1 MPLLHTR
8 RCPVALTLIAV
19 LLVSLLGGWVVPL
32 ATAANLK
39 LKDISRVKDVRYNQ
53 VVGYG
58 LVVGLSDTGDTNRAA
73 QQAQQNLLSHLGA
86 RVENVNDLR
95 GKNVAQVMV
104 TALVPP
110 FAKPGD
116 RMDVIVSSMGN
127 AKSLEGGVLISTL
140 LMAPNGEVVA
150 VAQGPIST
158 GGTSASAGGSS
169 VRTAI
174 VTSARVPQ
182 GAIIEREI
190 HTELGDG
197 SGLDLVLN
205 RTDFTLASQ
214 VASLINSQL
223 APARAMDGSSI
234 RVQFPANFADN
245 RVAFMAKLENLS
257 INYQATSARVV
268 VNERTGTVVIGND
281 VRLQPAAVAHGGIT
295 VSVQATNTV
304 SQPNSFGQ
312 GQTVGV
318 TNTDINVTENA
329 GSLIKLNS
337 NATLNDLVTAL
348 NAIGVTPNDLI
359 SVLQALK
366 AAGSLEAELEI
377 I

>member
-1 MPLLHTR
+1 M
-8 RCPVALTLIAV
+8 AV

>member
-1 MPLLHTR
+1 
-8 RCPVALTLIAV
+8 
-19 LLVSLLGGWVVPL
+19 
-32 ATAANLK
+32 
-39 LKDISRVKDVRYNQ
+39 
-53 VVGYG
+53 
-58 LVVGLSDTGDTNRAA
+58 
-73 QQAQQNLLSHLGA
+73 
-86 RVENVNDLR
+86 
-95 GKNVAQVMV
+95 
-104 TALVPP
+104 
-110 FAKPGD
+110 
-116 RMDVIVSSMGN
+116 MDVIVSSMGN